1 MTGASFIVSS
11 LIFLSGIILVMW
23 SVDKFVDHLAPAA
36 VGIGVSVFL
45 LTIVLAGTDIENAV
59 LGVAAAVGGLP
70 DVAIGTVF
78 GEALFILGAAVG
90 LAGVMSPFEIQTP
103 RRYLLLTA
111 ISPTL
116 LLLTGADTVLSRSDG
131 LILTATFPLMLWLL
145 YRWESSERTRF
156 IKSDELNATREPGGR
171 QGAKRTRSGIPLQ
184 LTNLLLTIVG
194 MTIGSELAVIG
205 THGILKQFNLDGL
218 AFGATIMSFI
228 ASLEEIMLTAKPV
241 REGKPEIGI
250 GNVIGS
256 MLFFMTANAGVI
268 ALVHPLTLSRSVFE
282 IQWPLFL
289 LALALVLLFLL
300 WGRIGRFEGMLMLLV
315 YA

>member
-1 MTGASFIVSS
+1 
-11 LIFLSGIILVMW
+11 
-23 SVDKFVDHLAPAA
+23 
-36 VGIGVSVFL
+36 
-45 LTIVLAGTDIENAV
+45 
-59 LGVAAAVGGLP
+59 
-70 DVAIGTVF
+70 
-78 GEALFILGAAVG
+78 
-90 LAGVMSPFEIQTP
+90 
-103 RRYLLLTA
+103 
-111 ISPTL
+111 
-116 LLLTGADTVLSRSDG
+116 
-131 LILTATFPLMLWLL
+131 
-145 YRWESSERTRF
+145 
-156 IKSDELNATREPGGR
+156 
-171 QGAKRTRSGIPLQ
+171 
-184 LTNLLLTIVG
+184 

-315 YA
+315 YAGYWLGNYLM